1 MWREGLRFI
10 DAIWHVVGLLLVALL
25 VNEAGVDGWR
35 RLSRR
40 LRYRRATRPA
50 PAALADAHGEAD
62 WAVAYFDEFHRAV
75 RVEWKPYVEWWQ
87 RPFRGAYV
95 TIDERGLRPTPGET
109 VADADALRILCFGG
123 STMMGMGARDDHT
136 IPALLARRLEALG
149 HRAVVTNYGQLGHNA
164 TQETIALLQ
173 LLKAGTRIDIAV
185 FYDGVNEMACAEQ
198 TGAADG
204 LFNEARRRAE
214 FNLLLPERRRDLAAA
229 ALFALIP
236 RTIRRLRRLTGLDLQ
251 GPLPAPEVDLRQLDI
266 PGLARAVLAVY
277 TANLRLV
284 RLLAA
289 EFGFRPIFF
298 WQPVIAT
305 KRLKTADEA
314 HWESDYTKDPAA
326 RRALYRAIV
335 AARRGSAELAGAA
348 DAVDLSALFDER
360 ADPVYIDLYHLSEAG
375 NAAVAEAML
384 PHVACAAAARRR

>member
-1 MWREGLRFI
+1 MWREGLRFVE
-10 DAIWHVVGLLLVALL
+10 ALWHVVGLLLVAVL

-40 LRYRRATRPA
+40 LRYRRATRPEA
-50 PAALADAHGEAD
+50 AALADANTGAD
-62 WAVAYFDEFHRAV
+62 WAVAYFDEFRRAV
-75 RVEWKPYVEWWQ
+75 RVDWKPYVEWWQ
-87 RPFRGAYV
+87 RPLRGAYV

-109 VADADALRILCFGG
+109 AADTDTLRILCFGG

-136 IPALLARRLEALG
+136 IPALLARRLAELG

-164 TQETIALLQ
+164 TQETITLLQ
-173 LLKAGTRIDIAV
+173 LLKAGMRLDIAV

-198 TGAADG
+198 SGTADG

-229 ALFALIP
+229 ALCALMP
-236 RTIRRLRRLTGLDLQ
+236 RTMRRLRRLTGLDLH
-251 GPLPAPEVDLRQLDI
+251 GPIAAPAVDLQELDL
-266 PGLARAVLAVY
+266 PRLAREVLAVY
-277 TANLRLV
+277 LANLRLI
-284 RLLAA
+284 RLLAS

-305 KRLKTADEA
+305 KRVKTADEA
-314 HWESDYTKDPAA
+314 RWEGDYTKDPAA
-326 RRALYRAIV
+326 RRELYTAIV

-348 DAVDLSALFDER
+348 DAVDLSALFDDR
-360 ADPVYIDLYHLSEAG
+360 AGPVYIDLYHLSEAG

-384 PHVACAAAARRR
+384 PHVARAALARR